1 MTRLPCGAVFGM
13 LFTLL
18 ALSTA
23 PQIHAQAASGQQQ
36 SSVSDKELA
45 AFVKAYVEVQKIRTE
60 YEPVLKNTQDPQER
74 RRIQQTGDAKVK
86 AALEKQ
92 GMGVEKYNKI
102 FAAVDGNE
110 ALRKKTLKLI
120 EHERKST

>member
-1 MTRLPCGAVFGM
+1 VARYLECY
-13 LFTLL
+13 LL
-18 ALSTA
+18 CWSTA

-36 SSVSDKELA
+36 SSVSDKDLA

-92 GMGVEKYNKI
+92 GIGVEKSTRSSPPLTAMK
-102 FAAVDGNE
+102 
-110 ALRKKTLKLI
+110 RC
-120 EHERKST
+120 ERRLSS